1 MIRILLWIAIL
12 GFSAELSAIGLGRL
26 VVNSALNEPFDAE
39 ISISSVEADV
49 LETLKV
55 SLASQSDF
63 NRADIYPDPI
73 LRALTFEV
81 VEGEAGPW
89 IRVLSDQSIRVP
101 FLHFLVAIE
110 WSGGKIIREYTA
122 LLDPPGYHTVAGKPI
137 DPPEIVIDKRVLRPG
152 ETYSPVRGGETLMGI
167 AADIDAGQST
177 SIYQRMFAL
186 IHANPEAFIR
196 GNMNLLREGASL
208 KIPSTKSM
216 SRISRILAKEEY
228 SRQLSEWIAYHDGV
242 EEGGARSGQRLWV
255 SFLAE
260 EKEKDVD
267 KGAPAKQVSGE
278 AEKPVEVDKEIAA
291 SEPTTSLGSDETLTE
306 PVAGLPKAGATGNY
320 VLRIVQPERDSGT
333 QKLTGTVSID
343 DTSPGIRVKTEQV
356 SAAGEIGEKLVL
368 LEESLASKEL
378 ENEKLL
384 RQITLLAEQI
394 EKSAR
399 LIAIQDEALALAQ
412 QQASG
417 QAQVPGSGSKLDSSG
432 NQIDSEAGAQG
443 SEEPELP
450 VKEAPAQVAPDPS
463 VSTSGTDQTTSSSV
477 AVDTKQPQSSVGKVA
492 LNQDDATE
500 AKAPVP
506 DQPAVAHLDSKSS
519 VGKSGEG
526 SEITGTKASEPA
538 AEVTPVKQTGD
549 QTPVSLADKEKNW
562 WDMSALLERPG
573 LMIEQLGLG
582 KFMPQGGRQMVIY
595 GAGLVL
601 FLGLVILI
609 IRRRR
614 NAEDDFEEDF
624 EDDFDDEPGD
634 SSVDD
639 PVSANL
645 GAPVS
650 AAIPESSVAPPVVQE
665 EIQAEPAM
673 SIGSGFVTEAETAQG
688 VAVQSDE
695 VDPIAEAEIYLAY
708 GRNDQAEQV
717 LTDAIRGSPDR
728 LELKLK
734 LLEVFQAQ
742 GNVEGFTS
750 MAEMLG
756 TQIDHGSPEWA
767 QIVRMARDV
776 APDNAKLQDDTIA
789 DSAIEAPE
797 DPVAQ
802 GGLQE
807 IAFDTVSDG
816 GVEAAEVTAPQ
827 DELQE
832 IAFDT
837 VSEDGV
843 EAAEVSAP
851 QDELP
856 DLEFDLSE
864 PEETPKPEP
873 TEPEDVEESPA
884 ADPID
889 DGIEFILEPEG
900 ELPQAQ
906 ASEAVLQDGP
916 TEVDSL
922 EQESDSDVG
931 TRLDLARAYIEMGD
945 AAAARTL
952 LDEVKQIGTPGQREE
967 AEALIANL
975 LEDTD

>member
-12 GFSAELSAIGLGRL
+12 GFSTELSAIGLGRL

-137 DPPEIVIDKRVLRPG
+137 EPPEIVIDKRVLRPG

-306 PVAGLPKAGATGNY
+306 PVAGLPKAGGTGNY

-343 DTSPGIRVKTEQV
+343 DTSPGISVKSEQV

-432 NQIDSEAGAQG
+432 NQTDSEAGAQG

-477 AVDTKQPQSSVGKVA
+477 AVDTKQPQSSVEKVA

-582 KFMPQGGRQMVIY
+582 KFMPQSGRQMVIY

-614 NAEDDFEEDF
+614 NAEDDFEE
-624 EDDFDDEPGD
+624 DFDDEPGD

-728 LELKLK
+728 LELKVK

-816 GVEAAEVTAPQ
+816 GVEAAEVPAPQ